1 MVNIEIKY
9 QLNSLNEVRR
19 YLSGDSHIQYR
30 WKHRQEDVYFRV
42 PRGRLKLRRY
52 DNGKSELIYYRREDQ
67 EKPRDSQYHLLTIPQ
82 PDAALTLFQQALG
95 VLAVVRKQRELW
107 MFRNVR
113 IHLDWVE
120 HLGEFLELESV
131 VDEKTDHATAS
142 RNLEEIQKRLE
153 TRFHL
158 VPQPK
163 GYLELLLERNSLPL
177 SPHQSKEENGQF

>member
-9 QLNSLNEVRR
+9 QLNSLDEVRR
-19 YLSGDSHIQYR
+19 YLSGDPHIQYR
-30 WKHRQEDVYFRV
+30 WKHWQEDVYFRV

-52 DNGKSELIYYRREDQ
+52 DNGKSELIYYQREDQ
-67 EKPRDSQYHLLTIPQ
+67 GKPRDSQYYLLAIPH

-107 MFRNVR
+107 VFRNVR
-113 IHLDWVE
+113 IHLDRVE

-131 VDEKTDHATAS
+131 VDEKTDHATAA
-142 RNLEEIQKRLE
+142 RNLEEIRKRLE
-153 TRFHL
+153 ARCHL

-163 GYLELLLERNSLPL
+163 GYLELLLERNPVSL
-177 SPHQSKEENGQF
+177 SPHQSEEENGQF